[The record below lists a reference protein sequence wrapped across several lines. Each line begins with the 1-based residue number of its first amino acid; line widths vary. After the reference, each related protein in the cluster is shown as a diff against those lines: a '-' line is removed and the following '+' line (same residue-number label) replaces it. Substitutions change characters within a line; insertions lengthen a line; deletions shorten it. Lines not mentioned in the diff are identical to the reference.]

1 MNSRQ
6 MKAIIIFIGIPLLMA
21 LLWALARYYG
31 LVENGYEG
39 PETPSSNVRM
49 IIQKPDHS
57 RAKPSKTIDING
69 MGR

>member
-6 MKAIIIFIGIPLLMA
+6 IKAIIIFIGIPLLMA

-49 IIQKPDHS
+49 IIQNPNHS
-57 RAKPSKTIDING
+57 HAKPSRKINQHK
-69 MGR
+69 